1 MMMIWNL
8 LSTLLP
14 TILIELVV
22 LWLLGETRRKVL
34 WSSVVV
40 NTLTNVPLNLWLS
53 ETPRA
58 PLFRGEEGWML
69 AVAIGEVLVVIVE
82 TIWYWWFVREVKR
95 AVVYSVLCNAISF
108 LTGVLFQLLC
118 WMI

>member
-1 MMMIWNL
+1 MIWSL

-14 TILIELVV
+14 TILIELGV

-53 ETPRA
+53 GDWSGGLNE
-58 PLFRGEEGWML
+58 WML
-69 AVAIGEVLVVIVE
+69 AVVIGEVLVVIVE
-82 TIWYWWFVREVKR
+82 AVWYWWFVREVKR

-108 LTGVLFQLLC
+108 LIGVLFQLLY
-118 WMI
+118 WII

>member
-1 MMMIWNL
+1 MMIWNL

-14 TILIELVV
+14 TILIELGV

-40 NTLTNVPLNLWLS
+40 NTLTNVPLNLWLTSDWS
-53 ETPRA
+53 EGLKEWWLT
-58 PLFRGEEGWML
+58 
-69 AVAIGEVLVVIVE
+69 VAIGEVLVVIVE
-82 TIWYWWFVREVKR
+82 AIWYWLFVREVKR

-108 LTGVLFQLLC
+108 LTGVLFQLLY

>member
-1 MMMIWNL
+1 MMMIWSL

-14 TILIELVV
+14 TILIELGV

-40 NTLTNVPLNLWLS
+40 NTLTNVPLNLWLTSDWS
-53 ETPRA
+53 EE
-58 PLFRGEEGWML
+58 LKEWWL

-82 TIWYWWFVREVKR
+82 AIWYWWFVREVKR

-108 LTGVLFQLLC
+108 LTGVLFQLFYV
-118 WMI
+118 MI